1 MSPNHP
7 DPIPRQPPDAGAFR
21 LGAWLVDPGTGQ
33 IVRGETVVRVEP
45 KAMDVLAYLA
55 EHPGQ
60 VVSREEL
67 EREVWR
73 GALVGYDAV
82 TGTVIKLRKALEDDA
97 REPRYIATIP
107 KRGYRLLPGL
117 VQGLGPAPSEP
128 PPNGSQPGPIG
139 SIARPAGA
147 APSRP
152 PRSPAPPRSPWTRA
166 AAIGAALVLVL
177 LLAVALL
184 TRQGRAPVPAPL
196 VPRTADL
203 PSLVVLPFANL
214 AGDPDEQHVIAGL
227 TEGLIANLS
236 KIAGLRVIAPSSAF
250 AFAGGTTDPRG
261 VAEQLGVRYVL
272 QGSLRRSGE
281 RLRVTAKLVDT
292 TSGAHLW
299 AEQFDGG
306 AQDLFALQDQVA
318 EGTARSLSVKLTE
331 EERRGLS
338 ARPTTHF
345 GAYDDYLRGR
355 IIYSSLS
362 RQENEQARALYRRAI
377 EKDPRFALAY
387 AGLAQTYIDD
397 FRGGG
402 NKDKTV
408 TATEAAR
415 LAELAVALDERLPQ
429 AHFAVGYVDL
439 YGLGDHDAAI
449 ARARRALELNP
460 NFADAYALLSSA
472 YFFAGELDKVF
483 DLDQEAMRLNPA
495 ASFLYH
501 VHLGRWDYLEGRY
514 QEALESFLTAAAKDA
529 NYLPTHVW
537 LAATYAKLGDL
548 DSAEWS
554 AEQVR
559 ILEPGFSVEEWMGRW
574 PFKRPEHRALL
585 ISGLKGAGLE

>member
-1 MSPNHP
+1 MSPSHP
-7 DPIPRQPPDAGAFR
+7 GPVARLPPPTDRFR
-21 LGAWLVDPGTGQ
+21 LGAWLVDPGSGQ
-33 IVRGETVVRVEP
+33 IANGATVIRVEP
-45 KAMDVLAYLA
+45 KAMDVLVYLA
-55 EHPGQ
+55 AHQGQ
-60 VVSREEL
+60 VVSREDL
-67 EREVWR
+67 ERDVWR

-82 TGTVIKLRKALEDDA
+82 TGTIIKLRKALDDDA
-97 REPRYIATIP
+97 REPRYIATVP
-107 KRGYRLLPGL
+107 KRGYRLLRGV
-117 VQGLGPAPSEP
+117 VQASE
-128 PPNGSQPGPIG
+128 
-139 SIARPAGA
+139 
-147 APSRP
+147 
-152 PRSPAPPRSPWTRA
+152 PAPPDPVPNSAEPAPGPMSTPPVQTPSAPRVPWRKT
-166 AAIGAALVLVL
+166 AAIGLSLALVLAFAVTL
-177 LLAVALL
+177 LE
-184 TRQGRAPVPAPL
+184 RRAQVPVRASL

-214 AGDPDEQHVIAGL
+214 GPNPGEQYFIDGL

-236 KIAGLRVIAPSSAF
+236 KLAGLRVIAPSSAF
-250 AFAGGTTDPRG
+250 AFAGGDSDPREA
-261 VAEQLGVRYVL
+261 AEQLGVRYVL

-292 TSGAHLW
+292 SSGAHLW

-306 AQDLFALQDQVA
+306 ERDLFALQDQVA
-318 EGTARSLSVKLTE
+318 EGTARALSVKLTE
-331 EERRGLS
+331 EERRGLA

-355 IIYSSLS
+355 IIYGSLS
-362 RQENEQARALYRRAI
+362 HRENEQARVLYRRAI

-402 NKDKTV
+402 NKDKAG
-408 TATEAAR
+408 TATEARR
-415 LAELAVALDERLPQ
+415 LAERAVALDERLPQ

-449 ARARRALELNP
+449 AEARRALELNP
-460 NFADAYALLSSA
+460 NFPDAYALLSSA

-495 ASFLYH
+495 ASFLYL
-501 VHLGRWDYLEGRY
+501 VHLGRRDYLEGRY
-514 QEALESFLTAAAKDA
+514 QEALETFLTAAAKDA

-548 DSAEWS
+548 DSATWS

-559 ILEPGFSVEEWMGRW
+559 ILDPGFSVEEWVARW
-574 PFKRPEHRALL
+574 PFKKPEHRALL
-585 ISGLKGAGLE
+585 TGGLRAAGLQ